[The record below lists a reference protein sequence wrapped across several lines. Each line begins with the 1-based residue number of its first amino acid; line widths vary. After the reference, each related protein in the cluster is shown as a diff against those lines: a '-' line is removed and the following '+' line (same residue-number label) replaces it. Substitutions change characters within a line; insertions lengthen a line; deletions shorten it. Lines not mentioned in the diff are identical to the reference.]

1 MSEKEPVA
9 PSLED
14 LSYVHVEGSR
24 FFGLTNVTGKIL
36 SLASFTTLAMGST
49 GLAQGLGYLGRIAG
63 MSLSLGAGFA
73 LTGASVVTGLIG
85 YWMGNFDDKRIKK
98 HNERAAGAFAAAR
111 GTMYQK
117 IENGFIQALSKIEY
131 DPGKN
136 SLPHDAL
143 GHAVLFSDDK
153 IAKLPPHIQVD
164 VYRTQIDLE
173 LFRHRRIISGATVEG
188 AEFESRTM
196 VDGNSMNERA
206 LAYKRCRD
214 HIRDSLRKGTL
225 VCTPLGGKNEKPEPE
240 GSGFTSGDGTAGDVA
255 DDFLDGLGR
264 SLRHLSGGSSGGG
277 FKGGGGNFGGGG
289 AGGSWGDAVR
299 TGGNAVSVSG
309 RSAQPQP
316 FIVPGLM
323 GAGNDISPAGA
334 GMSDSFNFG
343 SVSGSGSGGGSGPD
357 FDLDLGDMDED
368 AAKILLPLAAAAA
381 VIAAA
386 SVSVFSLWKN
396 YVSRADKPVLG
407 HVPLPMIS
415 KSLASVEKDVRMM
428 YNPA

>member
-1 MSEKEPVA
+1 MTDKEPVA

-24 FFGLTNVTGKIL
+24 FFGLTNVSGKIL
-36 SLASFTTLAMGST
+36 SMMSFATLVAGGT
-49 GLAQGLGYLGRIAG
+49 VLAQGLGYLGRVAG
-63 MSLSLGAGFA
+63 MGLSLGSGFA

-117 IENGFIQALSKIEY
+117 IENGFIQALSKVEY

-164 VYRTQIDLE
+164 VYRTQLDLE

-188 AEFESRTM
+188 VEFEGRTM

-206 LAYKRCRD
+206 AAYKRCRD
-214 HIRDSLRKGTL
+214 HIRDSLQKGTL
-225 VCTPLGGKNEKPEPE
+225 VCTPIDEERKKQEAG
-240 GSGFTSGDGTAGDVA
+240 GSGFADNAVDAGDVA
-255 DDFLDGLGR
+255 GDLLDDLAR
-264 SLRHLSGGSSGGG
+264 SLRHLPGGSSGGG

-289 AGGSWGDAVR
+289 AGSSWGDGFR
-299 TGGNAVSVSG
+299 TGGNAVSGSV
-309 RSAQPQP
+309 RSSQPQP

-323 GAGNDISPAGA
+323 GTGNDISPASA

-343 SVSGSGSGGGSGPD
+343 SVSGSGGGGGSGPD

-415 KSLASVEKDVRMM
+415 KSLASVEKDVRLM
-428 YNPA
+428 YKPA